1 MCWKRTIFLLRKHEY
16 FRVGKYWSFC
26 SKLPSCYGPFSVVE
40 LRGRAKSLRRR
51 YILWRLGFRKDEVRV
66 ASQLNM

>member
-1 MCWKRTIFLLRKHEY
+1 MCWKRMIFLRRKHEY
-16 FRVGKYWSFC
+16 FRVEKCWSFC

-51 YILWRLGFRKDEVRV
+51 FILWRLGFRKDEVRV

>member
-1 MCWKRTIFLLRKHEY
+1 MRWKRTIFLRRNHEY
-16 FRVGKYWSFC
+16 FRVGKYSSFC
-26 SKLPSCYGPFSVVE
+26 SKLPLCYGRFSVVE

-51 YILWRLGFRKDEVRV
+51 FILWRLGFRKDEVRV